1 MRFRAQM
8 GGGTFAPSTWKR
20 SRTSARPTRVA
31 EQQPHHGCGSW
42 FSQLDQHAAS
52 GGRMQECDVLAFG
65 ANAWRLVDETNAS
78 GATALE
84 RPREVID
91 DKTDMVNAGPAF
103 GDEFAYG

>member
-1 MRFRAQM
+1 
-8 GGGTFAPSTWKR
+8 
-20 SRTSARPTRVA
+20 
-31 EQQPHHGCGSW
+31 
-42 FSQLDQHAAS
+42 
-52 GGRMQECDVLAFG
+52 MQECDVLAFG
-65 ANAWRLVDETNAS
+65 ANAGRLVDETNAS